1 MIITKNLPTKSLY
14 LIRKCFPVCPQNSV
28 NTIGNRFLFQRS
40 KNWKSHKKHEVYFK
54 ILNSLHLTAA
64 TVSRFPK
71 QIKQSKLNDVSQ
83 GSTNLYVDINF
94 LLPGSK
100 VKVKYAHFY
109 STYRTVTYNIS
120 CKTVSNWPVVIFFND
135 QSKNSFA
142 LVNIK
147 QQSQYDG
154 RWSKV

>member
-1 MIITKNLPTKSLY
+1 M
-14 LIRKCFPVCPQNSV
+14 
-28 NTIGNRFLFQRS
+28 
-40 KNWKSHKKHEVYFK
+40 
-54 ILNSLHLTAA
+54 LNSLHLTAA

-120 CKTVSNWPVVIFFND
+120 CKTVSN
-135 QSKNSFA
+135 
-142 LVNIK
+142 
-147 QQSQYDG
+147 
-154 RWSKV
+154 